1 MSDQNDPYFIPL
13 TPEQPLDTPKSITD
27 SLHER
32 FLNEPELAAK
42 PLRFLTK
49 AIYALFALVS
59 SLVLW
64 QTVQLALFLYQ
75 QHWVLAVVFAV
86 LLLVVMVTVVRAAVE
101 FFLYQ
106 RDFHR
111 IGELQEQARQCRDQ
125 RTAILKNRWLG
136 QLRAL
141 YQDKPQQV
149 LLEQALANVPDYN
162 DDRELLAHLDTHFVH
177 QLDQQALA
185 RIAYHSQQVA
195 LVVSLSPFAALDM
208 LLSLWRSVRMLD
220 EICQI
225 YGVRPSFPARAHLL
239 RLVFEQMTLA
249 GATDLLADHLADQV
263 ADFTSNRLLGVVSS
277 QVASGVGVAVYSARI
292 GLRAMSLCR
301 PIPPTEDQKPGMRRL
316 VKSIF
321 SALEAQLR
329 TGSKVNAT
337 GR

>member
-13 TPEQPLDTPKSITD
+13 TPEQPLDTPNTISD
-27 SLHER
+27 GLSER

-42 PLRFLTK
+42 PLRFLGK
-49 AIYALFALVS
+49 AMYALFALVS

-64 QTVQLALFLYQ
+64 QTVQLALFLHQ
-75 QHWVLAVVFAV
+75 QHWALAAVFTV
-86 LLLVVMVTVVRAAVE
+86 MLLLVVVTVVRAAME

-106 RDFHR
+106 RDFRR

-125 RTAILKNRWLG
+125 RTAILKKQWLE

-149 LLEQALANVPDYN
+149 LLEQALANVPDYS
-162 DDRELLAHLDTHFVH
+162 DDRELLNHLDHHFIH

-185 RIAYHSQQVA
+185 RISYHSQQVA

-220 EICQI
+220 EICQV
-225 YGVRPSFPARAHLL
+225 YGVRPSLPARTHLL

-249 GATDLLADHLADQV
+249 GATDLLTDHLADQV

-292 GLRAMSLCR
+292 GLRAMTLCR
-301 PIPPTEDQKPGMRRL
+301 PIPPTDDQKPGMSRL
-316 VKSIF
+316 IKSIL
-321 SALEAQLR
+321 SSLEARLR
-329 TGSKVNAT
+329 GNSTVNNHC
-337 GR
+337 R